1 MLSELLSF
9 VPSLKYSVTMQI
21 TYPPGQVSGS
31 SGILAPFRSCMVTL
45 ATELFL
51 SVFLSVTAFQILVP
65 VGFIQSVAGP
75 VIIFFTPDR
84 IRRPA
89 EGDGPGENIGA
100 AEGGQE
106 DENRE
111 GFHKHDKFIIL

>member
-1 MLSELLSF
+1 MHGD
-9 VPSLKYSVTMQI
+9 T
-21 TYPPGQVSGS
+21 GQEAILVRFFSGYGFTDDHPVVLDS
-31 SGILAPFRSCMVTL
+31 
-45 ATELFL
+45 
-51 SVFLSVTAFQILVP
+51 FQILVP
-65 VGFIQSVAGP
+65 VGFIQSVVGP

-111 GFHKHDKFIIL
+111 GFPKQISLLFYKVTDYQIFFTFFSTWRVLY